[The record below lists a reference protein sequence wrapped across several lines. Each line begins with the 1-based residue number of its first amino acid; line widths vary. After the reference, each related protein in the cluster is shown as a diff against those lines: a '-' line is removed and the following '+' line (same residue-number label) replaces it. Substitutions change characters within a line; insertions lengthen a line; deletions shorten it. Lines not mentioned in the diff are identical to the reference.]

1 MPSRRFIY
9 PRLTC
14 SAASTCQLSSPVA
27 AEIGKFVTVL
37 LYSAKLRSRWCGG
50 EGVAVSPAED
60 VIRFGVFELDL
71 KGGQLTRYGTKLRL
85 PQQPLQLLGVLLERP
100 GEIFTRDELRSRL
113 WSSDVF
119 VDFDHGLN
127 KSIQKLR
134 DALGDS
140 ASSPRYIETIPR
152 VGYRFIAPVSNGH
165 LPAPPKSAIEPSPQ
179 LPDVATESPAE
190 VVAGG
195 HKARWWIATAAAVVL
210 CAAIGVAVYVSSRRS
225 AAVTYTQLTDFT
237 DATSDPALS
246 PDGHILAFIRG
257 DSYFVS
263 ADPIYVKM
271 LPNGEARMLT
281 NDPRRKYGLAF
292 SPDGSQ
298 IAYTVMGGNVFA
310 TYAVSVFGGNP
321 HLLLDNAAGLT
332 WLDPE
337 HWLFSRIRSG
347 LHQGIV
353 TSGVTGDHL
362 REVYYPPHERAM
374 AHYSYASPDR
384 RSALVVEMDG
394 QGAFT
399 LCKLVSLE
407 GDSRARSVG
416 PKGECTSG
424 GWSPDGAWMY
434 FIALVQGQRH
444 LWRERF
450 PYGQP
455 QQLTFGPTEEHGLA
469 VERDGHSIITSIGAR
484 VSAIWIHDASGE
496 RSMSSEG
503 EIIAG
508 LTPPVFA
515 ADDKTLYYLL
525 RHHPAGA
532 EPELW
537 RMSTDSGESAAVF
550 PGVSMSAFDI
560 SPDGKQ
566 VVYSTAAP
574 DKKSQLWIAPTDKSW
589 PARLI
594 SGADETWPHFGQPG
608 QIVFQ
613 RAEGNVNYL
622 ERMKLD
628 GSARAKVFPYPIL
641 EIIGI
646 SPGRKWLTAAVA
658 YPEGNNLLPIVMAI
672 PLNGGKPQRLCKGY
686 CYPVWSSTGNF
697 LFVPVEPSSQTN
709 PGRSLAIPIGP
720 GETLPELPPE
730 GIPPSAQP
738 GVVPG
743 AQSIDRA
750 ELVPGKD
757 LSHYAYVK
765 TTSQRNLYR
774 VSLP

>member
-1 MPSRRFIY
+1 
-9 PRLTC
+9 
-14 SAASTCQLSSPVA
+14 
-27 AEIGKFVTVL
+27 
-37 LYSAKLRSRWCGG
+37 
-50 EGVAVSPAED
+50 VAVPPVED
-60 VIRFGVFELDL
+60 VIRFGIFELDL

-85 PQQPLQLLGVLLERP
+85 PQQPLQLLAVLLERP
-100 GEIFTRDELRSRL
+100 GETFTRDELRSRL

-140 ASSPRYIETIPR
+140 AASPRYIETIPR

-165 LPAPPKSAIEPSPQ
+165 PPAPPKVDFEASPL
-179 LPDVATESPAE
+179 LPDPAGESPAA
-190 VVAGG
+190 VVATG
-195 HKARWWIATAAAVVL
+195 HKTRWWVPTAAFVL
-210 CAAIGVAVYVSSRRS
+210 CALIVIAVYVLSRRP

-237 DATSDPALS
+237 DSASGPALS
-246 PDGHILAFIRG
+246 PDGHILACMRG

-263 ADPIYVKM
+263 TDPIYVKM

-281 NDPRRKYGLAF
+281 NDARPKYGLAF

-298 IAYTVMGGNVFA
+298 IAYSVIGESIFETSV
-310 TYAVSVFGGNP
+310 VSVFGGSPRLFLN
-321 HLLLDNAAGLT
+321 NAAGLT
-332 WLDPE
+332 WLDPG
-337 HWLFSRIRSG
+337 HWLFSRLRSG
-347 LHQGIV
+347 LHMGIV
-353 TSGVTGDHL
+353 TSGVAGDHL

-394 QGAFT
+394 QGEFT
-399 LCKLVSLE
+399 SCKLVPLE
-407 GDSRARSVG
+407 GDPQARPVG
-416 PKGECTSG
+416 PTGACTSA

-434 FIALVQGQRH
+434 FIAFVQGQRH
-444 LWRERF
+444 LWRQHF
-450 PYGQP
+450 PNGQP
-455 QQLTFGPTEEHGLA
+455 QQLTFGPTEEYGLA
-469 VERDGHSIITSIGAR
+469 VERDGHSIITSIGVR

-503 EIIAG
+503 EIVDG
-508 LTPPVFA
+508 RTPPVFST
-515 ADDKTLYYLL
+515 DEKTLYYLL
-525 RHHPAGA
+525 QHHPAAA

-537 RMSTDSGESAAVF
+537 RMSTDSGESAVVF
-550 PGVSMSAFDI
+550 PGVSMTAFDI

-574 DKKSQLWIAPTDKSW
+574 GKKSQVWIAPIDKSW

-594 SGADETWPHFGQPG
+594 SDAGETWPHFGQG
-608 QIVFQ
+608 EEIVFQ

-622 ERMKLD
+622 ERMKQD
-628 GSARAKVFPYPIL
+628 GSGRAKVFPYPIM
-641 EIIGI
+641 GI
-646 SPGRKWLTAAVA
+646 YGVSPGRKWLVATVA
-658 YPEGNNLLPIVMAI
+658 YPEGNGVFPMAMAI
-672 PLNGGKPQRLCKGY
+672 PLDGGNPRRLCKSY
-686 CYPVWSSTGNF
+686 CDPIWSSRGDF
-697 LFVPVEPSSQTN
+697 LFVPVEPSSQTS

-730 GIPPSAQP
+730 GIPLSAQP
-738 GVVPG
+738 SVVPG
-743 AQSIDRA
+743 AQSVDRA

-757 LSHYAYVK
+757 LSHFAYVK

>member
-1 MPSRRFIY
+1 VR
-9 PRLTC
+9 
-14 SAASTCQLSSPVA
+14 
-27 AEIGKFVTVL
+27 
-37 LYSAKLRSRWCGG
+37 GG
-50 EGVAVSPAED
+50 AGVAVSPAED
-60 VIRFGVFELDL
+60 VVRFGVFELDL
-71 KGGQLTRYGTKLRL
+71 KAGQLTRHGTKLRL
-85 PQQPLQLLGVLLERP
+85 PQQPLQLLAVLLERP
-100 GEIFTRDELRSRL
+100 GHTFTRDELRSRL

-140 ASSPRYIETIPR
+140 ATSPRYIETIPR

-165 LPAPPKSAIEPSPQ
+165 LPAPPKVDIEPSPQ
-179 LPDVATESPAE
+179 LLDAAAERPAV

-210 CAAIGVAVYVSSRRS
+210 CAAVYMYVSSQHP
-225 AAVTYTQLTDFT
+225 AVVTYTQLTDFT

-263 ADPIYVKM
+263 ADPIYIKM

-281 NDPRRKYGLAF
+281 DDPRPKYGLAF

-298 IAYTVMGGNVFA
+298 IAYTVMGGNIFA

-321 HLLLDNAAGLT
+321 HLLVDNAAGLT

-347 LHQGIV
+347 LHLGIV
-353 TSGVTGDHL
+353 TSGVAGDDF
-362 REVYYPPHERAM
+362 REVYYAPHERAM

-384 RSALVVEMDG
+384 KSALVVEMDG
-394 QGAFT
+394 QGDFT
-399 LCKLVSLE
+399 LCKLISLE
-407 GDSRARSVG
+407 GDSRARPVG
-416 PKGECTSG
+416 PTGECTSA

-444 LWRERF
+444 LWRQHF
-450 PYGQP
+450 PYGEP

-469 VERDGHSIITSIGAR
+469 VERDGRSIVTSIGVR
-484 VSAIWIHDASGE
+484 VSNIWIHDASGE

-503 EIIAG
+503 EIVNG
-508 LTPPVFA
+508 HTPPVFA

-525 RHHPAGA
+525 RHHPEGA

-550 PGVSMSAFDI
+550 PGVSMSTFDI
-560 SPDGKQ
+560 SADGKQ
-566 VVYSTAAP
+566 VVYSTTAP
-574 DKKSQLWIAPTDKSW
+574 GNKSQLWIAPIDKSW
-589 PARLI
+589 PPRLI
-594 SGADETWPHFGQPG
+594 SDSGETWPHFGRPG
-608 QIVFQ
+608 EIVFS
-613 RAEGNVNYL
+613 RAEGNANYL
-622 ERMKLD
+622 ERMKQD
-628 GSARAKVFPYPIL
+628 GSGRAKIFPYPL
-641 EIIGI
+641 MEVIGV
-646 SPGRKWLTAAVA
+646 SPGRKWLMATVA
-658 YPEGNNLLPIVMAI
+658 YPEGKSARPMAMVI
-672 PLNGGKPQRLCKGY
+672 PMDGGKPRRLCKSY
-686 CYPVWSSTGNF
+686 CFPVWSSAGNF
-697 LFVPVEPSSQTN
+697 LFVPVEPSSQTS

-730 GIPPSAQP
+730 GIAVSAQP
-738 GVVPG
+738 SAVPG
-743 AQSIDRA
+743 SQSVDRA

-757 LSHYAYVK
+757 LSHFAYVK

>member
-1 MPSRRFIY
+1 M
-9 PRLTC
+9 
-14 SAASTCQLSSPVA
+14 A

-85 PQQPLQLLGVLLERP
+85 PQQPLQLLAVLLERP
-100 GEIFTRDELRSRL
+100 GETITRDELRRRL

-140 ASSPRYIETIPR
+140 AASPRYIETIPR

-165 LPAPPKSAIEPSPQ
+165 LPAPPKVDVEPSAQ
-179 LPDVATESPAE
+179 LPDGAAESPAA

-257 DSYFVS
+257 DSYFMS
-263 ADPIYVKM
+263 ADPIYIKM

-281 NDPRRKYGLAF
+281 NDPRPKYGLAF

-298 IAYTVMGGNVFA
+298 IAYTVMGGNIFA

-347 LHQGIV
+347 LHLGIV

-362 REVYYPPHERAM
+362 REVYFPPHERAM

-384 RSALVVEMDG
+384 RSALAVEMDG
-394 QGAFT
+394 QGDFT

-416 PKGECTSG
+416 PKGECTSA

-444 LWRERF
+444 LWRQRF

-469 VERDGHSIITSIGAR
+469 VERDGHSIITSIGVR

-503 EIIAG
+503 EIVDG
-508 LTPPVFA
+508 PTPPVFA

-532 EPELW
+532 EPQLW

-574 DKKSQLWIAPTDKSW
+574 DKKSQLWIAPIDKSW

-594 SGADETWPHFGQPG
+594 SDADETLPHFGQPG
-608 QIVFQ
+608 EIVFQ

-628 GSARAKVFPYPIL
+628 GSAGAKVFPYPIL
-641 EIIGI
+641 EMNGI
-646 SPGRKWLTAAVA
+646 SPGRKWLMATVA
-658 YPEGNNLLPIVMAI
+658 YPEGNSVRPMVVAI
-672 PLNGGKPQRLCKGY
+672 PLDGGKPRRLCKSY

-697 LFVPVEPSSQTN
+697 LFVPVEPSSQTS
-709 PGRSLAIPIGP
+709 PGRSLAIPSGP

-730 GIPPSAQP
+730 GIPLSAQP
-738 GVVPG
+738 GIVPG

>member
-1 MPSRRFIY
+1 
-9 PRLTC
+9 
-14 SAASTCQLSSPVA
+14 
-27 AEIGKFVTVL
+27 
-37 LYSAKLRSRWCGG
+37 
-50 EGVAVSPAED
+50 VAVSPAED

-85 PQQPLQLLGVLLERP
+85 PQQPLHLLAVLLERP
-100 GEIFTRDELRSRL
+100 GETFTRDELRSRL

-140 ASSPRYIETIPR
+140 AGSPRYIETIPR

-165 LPAPPKSAIEPSPQ
+165 PPPAPEAAIEPPPP
-179 LPDVATESPAE
+179 LPDRAAEGAAAVAS
-190 VVAGG
+190 G

-210 CAAIGVAVYVSSRRS
+210 GAAVYLYVSSRHP
-225 AAVTYTQLTDFT
+225 AVVTYSQLTDFT
-237 DATSDPALS
+237 DAASDPALS

-281 NDPRRKYGLAF
+281 NDPRPKYGLAF

-298 IAYTVMGGNVFA
+298 IAYTVMGGSVFA
-310 TYAVSVFGGNP
+310 TYAVSVFGGTP

-347 LHQGIV
+347 LHLGIV
-353 TSGVTGDHL
+353 TSGVAGDHF
-362 REVYYPPHERAM
+362 REVYYAPHERAM
-374 AHYSYASPDR
+374 EHYSYASPDR
-384 RSALVVEMDG
+384 RSALLVEMDG
-394 QGAFT
+394 QGDFT
-399 LCKLVSLE
+399 LCKLVALE
-407 GDSRARSVG
+407 GDSRVRPVG
-416 PKGECTSG
+416 PKGACTAA

-434 FIALVQGQRH
+434 FIAQVQGQGH
-444 LWRERF
+444 LWRQRF
-450 PYGQP
+450 PDGEP

-469 VERDGHSIITSIGAR
+469 VERDGHSLVTSIGVR
-484 VSAIWIHDASGE
+484 VSNIWSHDASGE

-503 EIIAG
+503 EIVDG
-508 LTPPVFA
+508 STPPVFA
-515 ADDKTLYYLL
+515 PDNKTLYYLL
-525 RHHPAGA
+525 RHRSAGA

-537 RMSTDSGESAAVF
+537 RMSTDSGESAVVF
-550 PGVSMSAFDI
+550 PGVSMSTFDI
-560 SPDGKQ
+560 SADGKQ

-574 DKKSQLWIAPTDKSW
+574 GKKSQLWIAPIDKSW

-594 SGADETWPHFGQPG
+594 SDAGEASPHFGQPG
-608 QIVFQ
+608 QIVFS
-613 RAEGNVNYL
+613 RAEGNANYL
-622 ERMKLD
+622 ERMKQD
-628 GSARAKVFPYPIL
+628 GSGRAKVFPYPIM

-646 SPGRKWLTAAVA
+646 SPGRKWLMATVA
-658 YPEGNNLLPIVMAI
+658 YPEGDSVLPRVMII
-672 PLNGGKPQRLCKGY
+672 PLDGGKPRRLCKTY
-686 CYPVWSSTGNF
+686 CTPVWSSTGKF
-697 LFVPVEPSSQTN
+697 LFVPVEPSSQTT

-720 GETLPELPPE
+720 GETLPDLPPE
-730 GIPPSAQP
+730 GIPLSAQP
-738 GVVPG
+738 SVVPG
-743 AQSIDRA
+743 SQSIDRA

-757 LSHYAYVK
+757 LTHYAYVK

>member
-1 MPSRRFIY
+1 
-9 PRLTC
+9 
-14 SAASTCQLSSPVA
+14 
-27 AEIGKFVTVL
+27 
-37 LYSAKLRSRWCGG
+37 
-50 EGVAVSPAED
+50 VAVSPAED

-71 KGGQLTRYGTKLRL
+71 KAGQLTRYGTKLRL
-85 PQQPLQLLGVLLERP
+85 PQQPLQLLAVLLERP
-100 GEIFTRDELRSRL
+100 GDTFTRDELRSRL

-165 LPAPPKSAIEPSPQ
+165 LPAPPKVDVEPSAQ
-179 LPDVATESPAE
+179 RPDGAAESPAV

-210 CAAIGVAVYVSSRRS
+210 CAAIGVAVYVSTL
-225 AAVTYTQLTDFT
+225 APAVVSFTQLTDFT

-281 NDPRRKYGLAF
+281 NDPRPKYGLAF

-347 LHQGIV
+347 LHLGIV

-384 RSALVVEMDG
+384 RLALVVEMDG
-394 QGAFT
+394 QGDFT

-416 PKGECTSG
+416 PKGECTSA

-444 LWRERF
+444 LWRQRF

-469 VERDGHSIITSIGAR
+469 VEREGHSIITSIGVR

-503 EIIAG
+503 EIVDG
-508 LTPPVFA
+508 LTQPVFA
-515 ADDKTLYYLL
+515 AGDKTLYYLL

-537 RMSTDSGESAAVF
+537 SMSTDSGESAAVF

-566 VVYSTAAP
+566 VVYSTAVP
-574 DKKSQLWIAPTDKSW
+574 DKKNQLWIAPIDKSW

-594 SGADETWPHFGQPG
+594 SDADETWPHFGQPG
-608 QIVFQ
+608 EIVFQ

-622 ERMKLD
+622 ERIKLD

-641 EIIGI
+641 EINGI
-646 SPGRKWLTAAVA
+646 SPGRKWLMATVA
-658 YPEGNNLLPIVMAI
+658 YPEGNSVRPMVMAI
-672 PLNGGKPQRLCKGY
+672 PLDGRKPRRLCKSY
-686 CYPVWSSTGNF
+686 CTAVWSSTGNF
-697 LFVPVEPSSQTN
+697 LFVAVEPSSQTS

-730 GIPPSAQP
+730 GIPLSAQP

-750 ELVPGKD
+750 ELVPGQD